1 MESQRNILL
10 IGLLFV
16 SFLLWQQWQADQ
28 APQPVAAAQTQSSI
42 PASTVADAHSS
53 DVPDADSAVPEAT
66 PASKELITV
75 FTDQLEIKIDPVGG
89 DIVYSA
95 LLSHKLEENGDDPFV
110 LLEQTNDIYYIA
122 QSGLI
127 GRDGIDSSVKG
138 RAHFDSASR
147 EYKLADGQDTLNVP
161 LTYVSDKGVTYT
173 KVFVF
178 TRGKYNIA
186 VDYKINNT
194 SDAQLQV
201 QMYGQIKHSIKKSE
215 SSMMMPTYRGGAFS
229 TADTRYEKYS
239 FDDMADKNLDK
250 STLGGWVA
258 MLQHYFVSAWVPP
271 ANDKNIIFSSVSAG
285 GLANI
290 GFRGA
295 LYDIAPGTEQSIKA
309 EFYVGP
315 KDQEALS
322 ALSDSLNLVVDYGFL
337 WWLAVPIYKLLMF
350 FQSIVGNW
358 GLAIILITLTVR
370 GMLYPLTKAQYTSMA
385 KMRNLQPKLAELK
398 ERFGDDRQKM
408 GQAMME
414 LYKKEKVNPMGGCL
428 PILLQMPIFIALY
441 WVLLESVE
449 LRHAPFMLW
458 ITDLSVQ
465 DPYYVMPILM
475 GISMFVMQ
483 KMQPMAPTMDPMQVK
498 MMQWMPVI
506 FTVFFLWFPAGLVLY
521 WLVGNL
527 VAITQQKNYL
537 CGSREKRV
545 KITLSSD

>member
-16 SFLLWQQWQADQ
+16 SFLLWQQWQMDQ
-28 APQPVAAAQTQSSI
+28 APQPVATELTSV
-42 PASTVADAHSS
+42 STVSNTTNAHSS
-53 DVPDADSAVPEAT
+53 DVPDADSALPAAVA
-66 PASKELITV
+66 ASKELITV
-75 FTDQLEIKIDPVGG
+75 TTDQLIIKINPIGG

-95 LLSHKLEENGDDPFV
+95 LVEHKLELDNDEPFV
-110 LLEQTNDIYYIA
+110 LLEQTNDINYIA

-127 GRDGIDSSVKG
+127 GRNGIDSSSKG

-147 EYKLADGQDTLNVP
+147 EYTLASSQDTLEVP
-161 LTYVSDKGVTYT
+161 LTFVAENGATYT
-173 KVFVF
+173 KMFIF
-178 TRGKYNIA
+178 HRGQFKVD
-186 VDYKINNT
+186 VDYVINNKT
-194 SDAQLQV
+194 DQQLQV
-201 QMYGQIKHSIKKSE
+201 QMYGQIKHSIKQSE
-215 SSMMMPTYRGGAFS
+215 SSMMMPTYRGAAFS
-229 TADTRYEKYS
+229 TQDTRYEKYS
-239 FDDMADKNLDK
+239 FDDMADSNLDK
-250 STLGGWVA
+250 KTIGGWAA

-271 ANDKNIIFSSVSAG
+271 ADDQNIIFSSISAG
-285 GLANI
+285 GQANI

-295 LYDIAPGTEQSIKA
+295 IYDIAPGTTQSINSQ
-309 EFYVGP
+309 FYVGP

-322 ALSDSLNLVVDYGFL
+322 AISDSLNLVVDYGFL

-350 FQSIVGNW
+350 FQSLVTNW
-358 GLAIILITLTVR
+358 GIAIILITLTVR

-408 GQAMME
+408 GQGMME

-498 MMQWMPVI
+498 MMQWMPVV

-527 VAITQQKNYL
+527 VAITQQKIIYAGL
-537 CGSREKRV
+537 AKKGLK
-545 KITLSSD
+545 

>member
-16 SFLLWQQWQADQ
+16 SFLLWQQWQADK
-28 APQPVAAAQTQSSI
+28 APQPVAAQTQSSI

-53 DVPDADSAVPEAT
+53 DVPDADSAVPET
-66 PASKELITV
+66 VTASKELITV
-75 FTDQLEIKIDPVGG
+75 YTDQLEIKIDPVGG

-95 LLSHKLEENGDDPFV
+95 LLAHKLEENGDDPFV

-127 GRDGIDSSVKG
+127 GRDGIDSTVNG

-147 EYKLADGQDTLNVP
+147 EYKLADGQDTLTVP

-186 VDYKINNT
+186 VDYQINNT

-201 QMYGQIKHSIKKSE
+201 QMYGQIKHSIKESE
-215 SSMMMPTYRGGAFS
+215 SSMMMPTYRGAAFS
-229 TADTRYEKYS
+229 TTDTRYEKYT

-271 ANDKNIIFSSVSAG
+271 ANDKNVIFSSISAG

-295 LYDIAPGTEQSIKA
+295 LYNIAPGSEQSIKA

-315 KDQEALS
+315 KDQKALS

-358 GLAIILITLTVR
+358 GIAIILITLTVR
-370 GMLYPLTKAQYTSMA
+370 GLLYPLTKAQYTSMA

-398 ERFGDDRQKM
+398 DRFGDDRQKM

-465 DPYYVMPILM
+465 DPYYVLPILM
-475 GISMFVMQ
+475 GISMFIMQ

-527 VAITQQKNYL
+527 VAITQQKIIYAGL
-537 CGSREKRV
+537 EK
-545 KITLSSD
+545 KGLK

>member
-16 SFLLWQQWQADQ
+16 SFLLWQQWQTEKN
-28 APQPVAAAQTQSSI
+28 PQPVATQSSVVNS
-42 PASTVADAHSS
+42 PTVTDSHSA
-53 DVPDADSAVPEAT
+53 DVPDADASLPEAVI
-66 PASKELITV
+66 ASKELITV
-75 FTDQLEIKIDPVGG
+75 TTDQLVLKINPVGG

-95 LLSHKLEENGDDPFV
+95 LVGHKLEQEKEEPFV
-110 LLEQTNDIYYIA
+110 LLEQTNDIYYIS

-138 RAHFDSASR
+138 RAHYAVQSQQFT
-147 EYKLADGQDTLNVP
+147 LAEGQDTLEVP
-161 LTYVSDKGVTYT
+161 MTYVADNGVTYT
-173 KVFVF
+173 KVFVLH
-178 TRGKYNIA
+178 RGRFDIG
-186 VDYKINNT
+186 VDYRINNT
-194 SDAQLQV
+194 SSQQLQV

-215 SSMMMPTYRGGAFS
+215 SSMMMPTYRGSAFS
-229 TADTRYEKYS
+229 TQDTRYEKYS
-239 FDDMADKNLDK
+239 FEDMADKNLDK
-250 STLGGWVA
+250 KTLGGWAA

-271 ANDKNIIFSSVSAG
+271 AADQNTIFSSVSAG

-295 LYDIAPGTEQSIKA
+295 VYDVAPGANQTISAQ
-309 EFYVGP
+309 FYVGP

-322 ALSDSLNLVVDYGFL
+322 AISESLNLVVDYGFL
-337 WWLAVPIYKLLMF
+337 WWLAIPIHWLLMF
-350 FQSIVGNW
+350 YQSFVGNW
-358 GLAIILITLTVR
+358 GVAIILITLTVR

-385 KMRNLQPKLAELK
+385 KMRNLQPKLADMK

-441 WVLLESVE
+441 WVLLESYE

-475 GISMFVMQ
+475 GISMFLMQ
-483 KMQPMAPTMDPMQVK
+483 KMQPMAPTMDPMQQK
-498 MMQWMPVI
+498 MMQWMPVV

-521 WLVGNL
+521 WLVGNI
-527 VAITQQKNYL
+527 VAITQQKIIYAGL
-537 CGSREKRV
+537 EK
-545 KITLSSD
+545 KGLK

>member
-16 SFLLWQQWQADQ
+16 SFLLWQQWQADK
-28 APQPVAAAQTQSSI
+28 APQPVAQTQSSVA
-42 PASTVADAHSS
+42 PSTVADAHSS
-53 DVPDADSAVPEAT
+53 DVPDADSALPET
-66 PASKELITV
+66 VTASKELITV
-75 FTDQLEIKIDPVGG
+75 TTDQFVLKIDPVGG
-89 DIVYSA
+89 DIVHSA
-95 LLSHKLEENGDDPFV
+95 LLSHKLEQDGDDPFV

-127 GRDGIDSSVKG
+127 GRDGIDSSTTG

-147 EYKLADGQDTLNVP
+147 EYDLAGQDTLEVP
-161 LTYVSDKGVTYT
+161 LTYLAANGVTYT
-173 KVFVF
+173 KLF
-178 TRGKYNIA
+178 TFYRGKHNVD
-186 VDYKINNT
+186 VDYQINNT

-215 SSMMMPTYRGGAFS
+215 SSMMMPTYRGAAFS

-239 FDDMADKNLDK
+239 FDDMADKNLNK

-271 ANDKNIIFSSVSAG
+271 ENDKNIIFSSVSAG

-309 EFYVGP
+309 QFYVGP

-322 ALSDSLNLVVDYGFL
+322 ALSESLNLVVDYGFL
-337 WWLAVPIYKLLMF
+337 WWLAIPIHWLLMF
-350 FQSIVGNW
+350 YQSFVGNW
-358 GLAIILITLTVR
+358 GVAIILITLTVR

-385 KMRNLQPKLAELK
+385 KMRNLQPKLADMK

-441 WVLLESVE
+441 WVLLESYE

-475 GISMFVMQ
+475 GVSMFIMQ

-527 VAITQQKNYL
+527 VAITQQKIIYAGL
-537 CGSREKRV
+537 EK
-545 KITLSSD
+545 KGLK

>member
-16 SFLLWQQWQADQ
+16 SFLLWQQWQADK
-28 APQPVAAAQTQSSI
+28 APQPAVAAQTQSSI

-53 DVPDADSAVPEAT
+53 DVPDADSAVPETVA
-66 PASKELITV
+66 ASKELITV
-75 FTDQLEIKIDPVGG
+75 ITDQLEIKIDPVGG

-95 LLSHKLEENGDDPFV
+95 LLAHKLEENGTDPFV

-161 LTYVSDKGVTYT
+161 LTFVSDKGVTYT
-173 KVFVF
+173 KVFEF
-178 TRGKYNIA
+178 TRGKFNIA
-186 VDYKINNT
+186 VDYKIDNT
-194 SDAQLQV
+194 SDTQLQV
-201 QMYGQIKHSIKKSE
+201 QMYGQIKHSIKESE
-215 SSMMMPTYRGGAFS
+215 SSMMMPTYRGAAFS

-271 ANDKNIIFSSVSAG
+271 ANDKNIIFSSISAG

-295 LYDIAPGTEQSIKA
+295 LYDIAPGATQNIKA

-358 GLAIILITLTVR
+358 GIAIILITLTVR
-370 GMLYPLTKAQYTSMA
+370 GLLYPLTKAQYTSMA

-465 DPYYVMPILM
+465 DPYYVLPILM
-475 GISMFVMQ
+475 GISMFIMQ

-527 VAITQQKNYL
+527 VAITQQKIIYAGL
-537 CGSREKRV
+537 EK
-545 KITLSSD
+545 KGLK

>member
-1 MESQRNILL
+1 MESQRNIFL
-10 IGLLFV
+10 IGLLLV
-16 SFLLWQQWQADQ
+16 SFLLWQQWQTDQNPQSAIADQ
-28 APQPVAAAQTQSSI
+28 SSSVVN
-42 PASTVADAHSS
+42 ASSGVDSHSS
-53 DVPDADSAVPEAT
+53 DVPDADSAL
-66 PASKELITV
+66 PAAVSYSKELITV
-75 FTDQLEIKIDPVGG
+75 NTDQLIIKINPVGG

-95 LLSHKLEENGDDPFV
+95 LVEHKLELDNNDPFV
-110 LLEQTNDIYYIA
+110 LLDQTKDINYIA

-127 GRDGIDSSVKG
+127 GRNGIDSSAKG
-138 RAHFDSASR
+138 RANFNSASR
-147 EYKLADGQDTLNVP
+147 EYTLAASQDTLEVP
-161 LTYVSDKGVTYT
+161 LTYVAENGATYT
-173 KVFVF
+173 KMFIF
-178 TRGKYNIA
+178 HRGKFNID
-186 VDYKINNT
+186 VDYVVNNT
-194 SDAQLQV
+194 TDNQLQV
-201 QMYGQIKHSIKKSE
+201 QMYGQIKHSIKQSE

-239 FDDMADKNLDK
+239 FDDMADKNLDNK
-250 STLGGWVA
+250 TLGGWAA

-271 ANDKNIIFSSVSAG
+271 ATDQNTIFSSVSAG

-295 LYDIAPGTEQSIKA
+295 IYNVAPGAAQTISAQ
-309 EFYVGP
+309 FYVGP
-315 KDQEALS
+315 KNQEELS
-322 ALSDSLNLVVDYGFL
+322 KLSDSLNLVVDYGFL
-337 WWLAVPIYKLLMF
+337 WWIAVPIYKLLMF
-350 FQSIVGNW
+350 FQSIVSNW

-370 GMLYPLTKAQYTSMA
+370 GLLFPLTKAQYTSMA
-385 KMRNLQPKLAELK
+385 KMRNLQPKLTEMK

-441 WVLLESVE
+441 WVLLESFE

-483 KMQPMAPTMDPMQVK
+483 KMQPMAPTMDPMQQK
-498 MMQWMPVI
+498 MMQWMPVV

-527 VAITQQKNYL
+527 VAITQQKIIYAGL
-537 CGSREKRV
+537 AKKGLK
-545 KITLSSD
+545 

>member
-16 SFLLWQQWQADQ
+16 SFLLWQQWQADK
-28 APQPVAAAQTQSSI
+28 APQPVATESSVAASNPTDSYS
-42 PASTVADAHSS
+42 A
-53 DVPDADSAVPEAT
+53 DVPDADAGLPAAVT
-66 PASKELITV
+66 ASKELITV
-75 FTDQLEIKIDPVGG
+75 TTDQLKIKINPMGG

-95 LLSHKLEENGDDPFV
+95 LIEHKKELDSDESFV
-110 LLEQTNDIYYIA
+110 LLEQSKDIEYIA

-127 GRDGIDSSVKG
+127 GRNGIDSSARG

-147 EYKLADGQDTLNVP
+147 DYTMAEGQDTLEVP
-161 LTYVSDKGVTYT
+161 LTYVADNGVTYT
-173 KVFVF
+173 KVFILH
-178 TRGKYNIA
+178 RGQFNID
-186 VDYKINNT
+186 VDYRINNT
-194 SDAQLQV
+194 SSEPLQV

-215 SSMMMPTYRGGAFS
+215 SSMMMPTYRGAAFS
-229 TADTRYEKYS
+229 TQDTRYEKYS
-239 FDDMADKNLDK
+239 FEDMADRNLDK
-250 STLGGWVA
+250 RTLGGWAA

-271 ANDKNIIFSSVSAG
+271 ANDQNIIFSSISAG

-295 LYDIAPGTEQSIKA
+295 VYDIAPGESREIGAQ
-309 EFYVGP
+309 FYVGP
-315 KDQEALS
+315 KDQAALS

-350 FQSIVGNW
+350 FQSLVTNW
-358 GLAIILITLTVR
+358 GIAIILITLTVR
-370 GMLYPLTKAQYTSMA
+370 GILYPLTKAQYTSMA
-385 KMRNLQPKLAELK
+385 KMRNLQPKLQDLK

-458 ITDLSVQ
+458 IDDLSVQ
-465 DPYYVMPILM
+465 DPYYVMPLLM
-475 GISMFVMQ
+475 GASMWVMQ

-498 MMQWMPVI
+498 MMQWMPVV

-527 VAITQQKNYL
+527 VAIAQQKIIYAAL
-537 CGSREKRV
+537 EK
-545 KITLSSD
+545 KGLK

>member
-16 SFLLWQQWQADQ
+16 SFLLWQQWQTDKN
-28 APQPVAAAQTQSSI
+28 PQPVATQSSVVNS
-42 PASTVADAHSS
+42 PTVTDSHSS
-53 DVPDADSAVPEAT
+53 DVPDADASLPEAVI
-66 PASKELITV
+66 ASKELITV
-75 FTDQLEIKIDPVGG
+75 TTDQLVLKINPVGG

-95 LLSHKLEENGDDPFV
+95 LVRHKLEQEKEEPFV
-110 LLEQTNDIYYIA
+110 LLEQTSDIYYIS

-138 RAHFDSASR
+138 RAHYAVQSQQFT
-147 EYKLADGQDTLNVP
+147 LAEGQDTLEVP
-161 LTYVSDKGVTYT
+161 MTYVADNGVTYT
-173 KVFVF
+173 KVFVLH
-178 TRGKYNIA
+178 RGRFDIG
-186 VDYKINNT
+186 VDYRINNT
-194 SDAQLQV
+194 SSEQLQV

-215 SSMMMPTYRGGAFS
+215 SSMMMPTYRGSAFS
-229 TADTRYEKYS
+229 TQDTRYEKYS
-239 FDDMADKNLDK
+239 FEDMADKNLDK
-250 STLGGWVA
+250 KTLGGWAA

-271 ANDKNIIFSSVSAG
+271 AADQNTIFSSVSAG

-295 LYDIAPGTEQSIKA
+295 IYDVAPGTNQTISA
-309 EFYVGP
+309 QFYVGP

-322 ALSDSLNLVVDYGFL
+322 AISESLNLVVDYGFL
-337 WWLAVPIYKLLMF
+337 WWLAIPIHWLLMF
-350 FQSIVGNW
+350 YQSFVGNW
-358 GLAIILITLTVR
+358 GVAIILITLTVR

-385 KMRNLQPKLAELK
+385 KMRNLQPKLADMK

-441 WVLLESVE
+441 WVLLESYE

-475 GISMFVMQ
+475 GISMFLMQ
-483 KMQPMAPTMDPMQVK
+483 KMQPMAPTMDPMQQK
-498 MMQWMPVI
+498 MMQWMPVV

-521 WLVGNL
+521 WLVGNI
-527 VAITQQKNYL
+527 VAITQQKIIYAGL
-537 CGSREKRV
+537 EK
-545 KITLSSD
+545 KGLK

>member
-16 SFLLWQQWQADQ
+16 SFLLWQQWQTDKN
-28 APQPVAAAQTQSSI
+28 PQPVATESSVV
-42 PASTVADAHSS
+42 ASTVTDAHSA
-53 DVPDADSAVPEAT
+53 DVPDADSALPEAVA
-66 PASKELITV
+66 ASKELISVT
-75 FTDQLEIKIDPVGG
+75 TDQLNLKINPVGG

-95 LLSHKLEENGDDPFV
+95 LMGHKLEQDKEEPFV
-110 LLEQTNDIYYIA
+110 LLQQTKDIFYIS

-127 GRDGIDSSVKG
+127 GRNGIDSSTKG
-138 RAHFDSASR
+138 RAHFSSQSQA
-147 EYKLADGQDTLNVP
+147 YTLADGQDTLEIP
-161 LTYVSDKGVTYT
+161 LSYVADNGVTYT
-173 KVFVF
+173 KVF
-178 TRGKYNIA
+178 TLHRGKFDIDVEYR
-186 VDYKINNT
+186 INNT
-194 SDAQLQV
+194 SAEQLQV

-215 SSMMMPTYRGGAFS
+215 SSMMMPTYRGAAFS

-239 FDDMADKNLDK
+239 FEDMADKNLDK
-250 STLGGWVA
+250 KTLGGWAA

-271 ANDKNIIFSSVSAG
+271 ANDQNTIFSSVSAG

-295 LYDIAPGTEQSIKA
+295 VYDIAPGTEQTISA
-309 EFYVGP
+309 QFYVGP

-322 ALSDSLNLVVDYGFL
+322 AISESLNLVVDYGFL
-337 WWLAVPIYKLLMF
+337 WWLAIPIHWLLMF
-350 FQSIVGNW
+350 YQSFVGNW
-358 GLAIILITLTVR
+358 GVAIILITLTVR

-385 KMRNLQPKLAELK
+385 KMRNLQPKLQDMK

-441 WVLLESVE
+441 WVLLESYE

-465 DPYYVMPILM
+465 DPYYVLPLLM
-475 GISMFVMQ
+475 GASMFAMQ
-483 KMQPMAPTMDPMQVK
+483 KMQPMAPTMDPMQQK
-498 MMQWMPVI
+498 MMQWMPMI

-527 VAITQQKNYL
+527 VAITQQKIIYAGL
-537 CGSREKRV
+537 EK
-545 KITLSSD
+545 KGLK

>member
-16 SFLLWQQWQADQ
+16 SFLLWQQWQTDKN
-28 APQPVAAAQTQSSI
+28 PQPVATQSSVVNS
-42 PASTVADAHSS
+42 PTTTDSHSA
-53 DVPDADSAVPEAT
+53 DVPDADASLPEAVI
-66 PASKELITV
+66 ASKELITV
-75 FTDQLEIKIDPVGG
+75 TTDQLVLKINPVGG

-95 LLSHKLEENGDDPFV
+95 LVGHKLEQEKEEPFV
-110 LLEQTNDIYYIA
+110 LLEQTNDIYYIS

-138 RAHFDSASR
+138 RAHYAVQSQQFT
-147 EYKLADGQDTLNVP
+147 LAEGQDTLEVP
-161 LTYVSDKGVTYT
+161 MTYVADNGVTYT
-173 KVFVF
+173 KVFVLH
-178 TRGKYNIA
+178 RGRFDIG
-186 VDYKINNT
+186 VDYRINNT
-194 SDAQLQV
+194 SSEQLQV

-215 SSMMMPTYRGGAFS
+215 SSMMMPTYRGSAFS
-229 TADTRYEKYS
+229 TQDTRYEKYS
-239 FDDMADKNLDK
+239 FEDMADKNLDK
-250 STLGGWVA
+250 KTLGGWAA

-271 ANDKNIIFSSVSAG
+271 AADQNTIFSSVSAG

-295 LYDIAPGTEQSIKA
+295 VYDVAPGANQTISAQ
-309 EFYVGP
+309 FYVGP

-322 ALSDSLNLVVDYGFL
+322 AISESLNLVVDYGFL
-337 WWLAVPIYKLLMF
+337 WWLAIPIHWLLMF
-350 FQSIVGNW
+350 YQSFVGNW
-358 GLAIILITLTVR
+358 GVAIILITLTVR

-385 KMRNLQPKLAELK
+385 KMRNLQPKLADMK

-441 WVLLESVE
+441 WVLLESYE

-475 GISMFVMQ
+475 GISMFLMQ
-483 KMQPMAPTMDPMQVK
+483 KMQPMAPTMDPMQQK
-498 MMQWMPVI
+498 MMQWMPVV

-521 WLVGNL
+521 WLVGNI
-527 VAITQQKNYL
+527 VAITQQKIIYAGL
-537 CGSREKRV
+537 EK
-545 KITLSSD
+545 KGLK

>member
-16 SFLLWQQWQADQ
+16 SFLLWQQWQMDQ
-28 APQPVAAAQTQSSI
+28 APQQVATETTSV
-42 PASTVADAHSS
+42 STTSNATDAHSS
-53 DVPDADSAVPEAT
+53 DVPDADSALPAAVT
-66 PASKELITV
+66 ASKELITV
-75 FTDQLEIKIDPVGG
+75 NTDQLIIKIDPIGG

-95 LLSHKLEENGDDPFV
+95 LVEHKLELDNDAPFV
-110 LLEQTNDIYYIA
+110 LLEQTNDINYIA

-127 GRDGIDSSVKG
+127 GRNGIDSSSKG

-147 EYKLADGQDTLNVP
+147 EYSLGSSQDTLEVP
-161 LTYVSDKGVTYT
+161 LTFTAENGATYT
-173 KVFVF
+173 KLFIF
-178 TRGKYNIA
+178 HRGQFKVD
-186 VDYKINNT
+186 VDYVINNKT
-194 SDAQLQV
+194 DQQLQV

-215 SSMMMPTYRGGAFS
+215 GSMMMPTYRGAAFS
-229 TADTRYEKYS
+229 TQDTRYEKYS

-250 STLGGWVA
+250 KTLGGWAA

-271 ANDKNIIFSSVSAG
+271 ENDQNIIFSSISAG
-285 GLANI
+285 GQANI

-295 LYDIAPGTEQSIKA
+295 IYDVAPGATQAINA
-309 EFYVGP
+309 QFYVGP

-322 ALSDSLNLVVDYGFL
+322 AISDSLNLVVDYGFL

-350 FQSIVGNW
+350 FQSLVTNW
-358 GLAIILITLTVR
+358 GIAIILITLTVR

-408 GQAMME
+408 GQGMME

-498 MMQWMPVI
+498 MMQWMPVV

-527 VAITQQKNYL
+527 VAITQQKIIYAGL
-537 CGSREKRV
+537 EK
-545 KITLSSD
+545 KGLK